1 MRGEE
6 HGDAFGFV
14 QMLDVGPQLITALR
28 VESKRGL
35 VEKQDLRG
43 VQEPPRNLESPFHP
57 AGKRFHEPLAAI
69 PQLKQFQQAFDAL
82 DSRSPRN
89 VIEHAVQLEV
99 LVGRQVAVE
108 ARVLKYDPEPPP
120 HVVWML
126 TRIDAVE
133 RNRPARRRQ
142 QRGQHL
148 DGRRLAGAVGPEE
161 REDLPFGNV
170 ERDVIDGFHLA
181 ERLDQIMNVNH
192 AAAPQAERN
201 TNTAAG
207 EPVKL
212 TTWRWYAPAG
222 RQLPSGRPISQ

>member
-35 VEKQDLRG
+35 VEKQDLRC

-89 VIEHAVQLEV
+89 GIEDAVQLED
-99 LVGRQVAVE
+99 LVCRLLLEKKRG
-108 ARVLKYDPEPPP
+108 LKQQSEPP
-120 HVVWML
+120 
-126 TRIDAVE
+126 
-133 RNRPARRRQ
+133 
-142 QRGQHL
+142 
-148 DGRRLAGAVGPEE
+148 
-161 REDLPFGNV
+161 
-170 ERDVIDGFHLA
+170 
-181 ERLDQIMNVNH
+181 
-192 AAAPQAERN
+192 
-201 TNTAAG
+201 
-207 EPVKL
+207 
-212 TTWRWYAPAG
+212 
-222 RQLPSGRPISQ
+222 